1 MRIIFAAV
9 LLLALFGC
17 GHAADLMEAEKKGT
31 GKNYETEGNTV
42 RCTTKTLAF
51 EISYLSP
58 SQTNMYFSIYKG
70 GKYKN
75 PFPPSL
81 MVFLLSI
88 ENKGKKTATFTP
100 GLAWIYPDKGAP
112 ASAKD
117 YTSLYADLDITN
129 VDDDDID
136 ERMAAVR
143 VSSFDGV
150 EPIAPGA
157 TVKKLLIFPR
167 GTEKFDK
174 AGMRLENIYSGKGSD
189 NVNFVFPGGLDRE

>member
-1 MRIIFAAV
+1 MKKIFAVAG
-9 LLLALFGC
+9 LLIVLFGC
-17 GHAADLMEAEKKGT
+17 GHAADMIEAEKKGT

-42 RCTTKTLAF
+42 RCTTKTLSF

-58 SQTNMYFSIYKG
+58 SQADMYFSIYKG

-88 ENKGKKTATFTP
+88 QNKGKKTATFTP
-100 GLAWIYPDKGAP
+100 GLAWIYPDKNKP
-112 ASAKD
+112 SSAKD
-117 YTSLYADLDITN
+117 YTSLYADLDVTN
-129 VDDDDID
+129 ADDID

-174 AGMRLENIYSGKGSD
+174 AGMRLENIYSGKECD
-189 NVNFVFPGGLDRE
+189 NVNFIFPCGMDRE